1 VFERGFLAFAM
12 FPMASTLFPKL
23 LRARETVAVAMTN
36 YIRSGGHESASGL
49 VRMRY
54 EHHHG
59 QFGLSVEDIARGEL
73 GNTFAV
79 LGNTAPSAF
88 WLVYH
93 IFSDKRVL
101 ADVRREL
108 LGLVHEE
115 TSKEKYT
122 VDLTAIRTDCPILM
136 STFKET
142 LRFRAVNPGPR
153 VLLEDVHLDSGHL
166 LKKGSMLMI
175 PATVQHSDAAA
186 WGDDAGV
193 FDHMRFAHKSTK
205 SNRVAFRA
213 FGGGHVLCPGRHFSS
228 TEIMMFAA
236 MLVLQFDVVPVAGK
250 WVEPKCENT
259 PAQAAFP
266 VPDQDVEIELR
277 PREASKRWDV
287 KFEGSDKAM
296 DIVSEDSPTA
306 DPKVA

>member
-1 VFERGFLAFAM
+1 
-12 FPMASTLFPKL
+12 
-23 LRARETVAVAMTN
+23 
-36 YIRSGGHESASGL
+36 
-49 VRMRY
+49 
-54 EHHHG
+54 
-59 QFGLSVEDIARGEL
+59 
-73 GNTFAV
+73 V

-93 IFSDKRVL
+93 IFSDNNVL

-108 LGLVHEE
+108 SALVHEE
-115 TSKEKYT
+115 NSKEKYT

-142 LRFRAVNPGPR
+142 LRVRAVNPGPR

-193 FDHMRFAHKSTK
+193 FDHMRFARKSK
-205 SNRVAFRA
+205 KPNRVAFRA
-213 FGGGHVLCPGRHFSS
+213 FGGGHVLCPGRHFAS

-236 MLVLQFDVVPVAGK
+236 MLVLQFDVVPVAGR
-250 WVEPKCENT
+250 WIEPKCENA

-266 VPDQDVEIELR
+266 VPDEDIEIELR
-277 PREASKRWDV
+277 PREVGKRWDV

-296 DIVSEDSPTA
+296 DIVSEDRPTG
-306 DPKVA
+306 DLKVA